1 MELSQKFVRRQ
12 MERLQPLLSACSIET
27 NRKGQ
32 DAMGKFMQTLYR
44 HEVEFVP
51 AEVPGL
57 EASWAVPKE
66 AGLEGGVIL
75 YLHGGGYTCGDLEYA
90 KGFGAVLAA
99 ETGLRV
105 LCPAY
110 RLAPEYPYPAALE
123 DAAACYRLLLD
134 QGLDPKRIVL
144 AGESAGGGLIF
155 CLCLWL
161 KENGLPLP
169 GGLIGISPWTDL
181 TSSGASFETNRERD
195 PSMTRDQLQFFA
207 KCYTGAP
214 EDPLASPLFGD
225 LSGLPR
231 SLLFVGGDEVMLSD
245 AEGLHEKLLAA
256 GCESRLIV
264 GPELWHAYI
273 LYSLKER
280 RCDMEEIVAF
290 ARGVVLCPEN

>member
-1 MELSQKFVRRQ
+1 MEFSQKFVRRQ
-12 MERLQPLLSACSIET
+12 LEWLRPLLSACSIET

-32 DAMGKFMQTLYR
+32 DAVGKLMQTLYR
-44 HEVEFVP
+44 HEVEFTPV
-51 AEVPGL
+51 EGL
-57 EASWAVPKE
+57 GFEASWAVPKE
-66 AGLEGGVIL
+66 NLTEGGVIL
-75 YLHGGGYTCGDLEYA
+75 YLHGGGYTCGDQEYA

-110 RLAPEYPYPAALE
+110 RLAPEHPYPAALE
-123 DAAACYRLLLD
+123 DGAACYQLLLD
-134 QGLDPKRIVL
+134 QGIDPRRIVL

-155 CLCLWL
+155 CLCLLL
-161 KENGLPLP
+161 KEKGLPLP

-181 TSSGASFETNRERD
+181 TSSGRSFETNRERD
-195 PSMTRDQLQFFA
+195 PSMTREQLQFFA
-207 KCYTGAP
+207 QSYT
-214 EDPLASPLFGD
+214 EDPTDPLVSPLFGD

-245 AEGLHEKLLAA
+245 AEDLYEKLRAA
-256 GCESRLIV
+256 GCDSRLIV